1 MSADDGL
8 SAEIVWLRDT
18 LIAARLAAVDNRD
31 LRAMRWQIFEASKTF
46 ETVSSQAPSDAAPRC
61 ANLPF
66 SDSVTDTD
74 QDLACF
80 ASWFQDIPVDQRRS
94 LPSSLRNAARILVR
108 HRGFRV
114 HKVPKGKCSRVTEQI
129 TSAFMLAGHP
139 SREIDASTSASDSDR
154 GHADSVAP
162 FDSFYIG

>member
-18 LIAARLAAVDNRD
+18 LIAARLAAVNNRD
-31 LRAMRWQIFEASKTF
+31 LRTMRWQIFEASKTF
-46 ETVSSQAPSDAAPRC
+46 GTVSSQAPSDAALRC

-80 ASWFQDIPVDQRRS
+80 ASWFQNILVDQRRNS
-94 LPSSLRNAARILVR
+94 
-108 HRGFRV
+108 
-114 HKVPKGKCSRVTEQI
+114 
-129 TSAFMLAGHP
+129 
-139 SREIDASTSASDSDR
+139 
-154 GHADSVAP
+154 
-162 FDSFYIG
+162 